1 MNELYNETI
10 ERNGRVYRYD
20 PDADCFYRVPVKLST
35 WDQYSWIVGI
45 VLLSVVCIYVE
56 YFIK

>member
-1 MNELYNETI
+1 MNELYDKTI
-10 ERNGRVYRYD
+10 EVDGRVYRYD

-35 WDQYSWIVGI
+35 FDKYSWIATI
-45 VLLSVVCIYVE
+45 ILLSLVCIYVE

>member
-1 MNELYNETI
+1 MNDLYNETI

-35 WDQYSWIVGI
+35 FDRYSWIVCVI
-45 VLLSVVCIYVE
+45 LLSVVCVYVE